1 MECLIISGMSG
12 AGKSVAVDAL
22 EDIGYFCVDN
32 MPVALIPRFA
42 ELFMSSSTKYTKVA
56 FVCDVRG
63 EDDFRTLFETLD
75 SIRRMGVAARILFLD
90 CSDETL
96 IDRHKETRRRHPLDI
111 QGKGIAAAVAEE
123 RRLLEPVRASA
134 DYLIDTTALQN
145 AGLRS
150 HIQNLFGEGGSGSA
164 MVISINTFGYKYGIP
179 HESDLVF
186 DVRCLKNPYYVP
198 ELREKTGMD
207 QAVYDYVFSA
217 PEAEELA
224 GRLAEL
230 LQFLIPLYIRES
242 KTSLVIS
249 VGCTGGRHRS
259 VAIGR
264 RLQNDLEKA
273 GYQAILRH
281 RDYLRD

>member
-32 MPVALIPRFA
+32 MPAALIPQFA
-42 ELFMSSSTKYTKVA
+42 ELFMSSSAKYNKVA

-63 EDDFRTLFETLD
+63 EGDFQMLFETLE
-75 SIRRMGVAARILFLD
+75 SIRRLGVTARILFLD
-90 CSDETL
+90 CSDEAL
-96 IDRHKETRRRHPLDI
+96 IDRHKATRRRHPLDVN
-111 QGKGIAAAVAEE
+111 GKGIAAAVAEE
-123 RRLLEPVRASA
+123 RRLLEPVRVSA
-134 DYLIDTTALQN
+134 DFLIDTTALPN
-145 AGLRS
+145 GGLRA
-150 HIQNLFGEGGSGSA
+150 HIQNLFGEDGGSV
-164 MVISINTFGYKYGIP
+164 MVISVNTFGYKYGIP

-186 DVRCLKNPYYVP
+186 DVRCLKNPYYIP
-198 ELREKTGMD
+198 ELRYKTGMD
-207 QAVYDYVFSA
+207 DAVYDYVFSGT
-217 PEAEELA
+217 EAEELSR
-224 GRLAEL
+224 RLLDL
-230 LQFLIPLYIRES
+230 LLFLIPLYIREG

-259 VAIGR
+259 VAVGR
-264 RLQNDLEKA
+264 RLQGDLEKA